1 MMSSLRD
8 FQNSFGS
15 AVRGAPAVP
24 AGVYAADAI
33 PLERRM
39 DVYRNNVH
47 SSLIDGLEQAFPV
60 VLQLVGQEFFRAM
73 AREYLRD
80 HMPTRG
86 TLVGFGDGLPEFL
99 DAFPPVSSLPY
110 LSDVARLELLWLRS
124 YHAADDIVLAPD
136 EISNVPQEDLP
147 DVKFILHPSLK
158 AFQSAYP
165 VSSIW
170 QAHQPGQKP
179 GSTNI
184 GEGGEAVL
192 LLRTNLS
199 VVVHQVE
206 EGAVLFVDALRS
218 GEPFG
223 VAAATALNVQSD
235 FDLSQILHL
244 LLSGGGFTRL
254 IRS

>member
-8 FQNSFGS
+8 FQNAFGS
-15 AVRGAPAVP
+15 AVRGAPALP
-24 AGVYAADAI
+24 AGVYAADPI
-33 PLERRM
+33 PLERRI

-86 TLVGFGDGLPEFL
+86 TLVGFGDGLPDFL

-110 LSDVARLELLWLRS
+110 LSDVGRLELLWLRS
-124 YHAADDIVLAPD
+124 YHAADDIILAPD
-136 EISNVPQEDLP
+136 EISNVAQEDLP
-147 DVKFILHPSLK
+147 EAKFILHPTLQ

-170 QAHQPGQKP
+170 QAHQPGEKP
-179 GSTNI
+179 GSANI

-192 LLRTNLS
+192 LLRSNLS
-199 VVVHQVE
+199 VVVHKVE
-206 EGAVLFVDALRS
+206 AGAISFVDALRS

-223 VAAATALNVQSD
+223 VAAAAALNVQSD